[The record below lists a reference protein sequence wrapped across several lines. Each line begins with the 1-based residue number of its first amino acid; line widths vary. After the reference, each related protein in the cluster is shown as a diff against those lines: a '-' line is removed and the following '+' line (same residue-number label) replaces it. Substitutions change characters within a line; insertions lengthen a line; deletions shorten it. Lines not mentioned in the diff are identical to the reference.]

1 MKKQWTIWLAFTL
14 MMGMAVPVLAQTEP
28 NAPMEGRRKREIP
41 SPESNA
47 RRIVSEFKKSFQLTE
62 KEYDKVYELYLKQQ
76 KSLMPEQGAGFRGGM
91 PSRGGFGGPGG
102 GFGGPGGGFGGPGGG
117 FGGPGGGFGGPGEGM
132 GMPPQG
138 DFQPRGDR
146 QMPEQMKAMM
156 EERRKEQEKKQEKA
170 FNTLK
175 KKMKKILKGEEY
187 ARWEQ
192 WEIDRKSKPRKP

>member
-1 MKKQWTIWLAFTL
+1 MKRRWTISLALTL
-14 MMGMAVPVLAQTEP
+14 LLGMAAPMMAQTEP
-28 NAPMEGRRKREIP
+28 NVPMEGRRKREIP

-47 RRIVSEFKKSFQLTE
+47 RRIMGEFKKTFQLTD
-62 KEYDKVYELYLKQQ
+62 KEYDKVYDLYLKQE
-76 KSLMPEQGAGFRGGM
+76 KSLMPEMGAGFRGGM

-117 FGGPGGGFGGPGEGM
+117 FGGGFGGPGEGM

-146 QMPEQMKAMM
+146 QMPEEMKAMM
-156 EERRKEQEKKQEKA
+156 EERRKEQAKKQEKA
-170 FNTLK
+170 FNALR
-175 KKMKKILKGEEY
+175 KKMTKILKGEEY

-192 WEIDRKSKPRKP
+192 WETDRKSKPRKP